1 MNGTVTNETQE
12 YNDMFNYEWFFLNKT
27 QGVENK
33 VPLNWDY
40 VKYNTS
46 DGSTQNFDKINWMS
60 QATKKFYYILR
71 TPTEPLKVKGLL
83 YTSDET
89 IYARLKLYFCGAKK
103 DPNITCLD
111 NETMT

>member
-33 VPLNWDY
+33 VPLKWDY

-46 DGSTQNFDKINWMS
+46 DGST
-60 QATKKFYYILR
+60 
-71 TPTEPLKVKGLL
+71 
-83 YTSDET
+83 
-89 IYARLKLYFCGAKK
+89 
-103 DPNITCLD
+103 
-111 NETMT
+111 